1 MEEDNKKQAFEMVLA
16 VAITVLLW
24 TLIFRMVA

>member
-1 MEEDNKKQAFEMVLA
+1 MEENNNKIAFEMAIA
-16 VAITVLLW
+16 VAFTVLLW